1 MDPTEQMLNHYDAAC
16 KISRESTIYDQLGS
30 HFASMNQY
38 ENPSESNAQHKSL
51 MRERRSMTQY
61 LAVTIQLRLKK
72 IYIIAD
78 MHAKPT
84 PLSSTGYDEL
94 GSHLTSKSQYE
105 KPSESK
111 AKHKSLMCE
120 RRSIPQYLAV
130 TKQLRLEKINNIA
143 ADILQRPIVMSQ
155 RQTDY
160 RSTPTLHDNR
170 ALKLSHR
177 GNLNQYYCFTNKH
190 HSHSII
196 TIV

>member
-1 MDPTEQMLNHYDAAC
+1 M
-16 KISRESTIYDQLGS
+16 G
-30 HFASMNQY
+30 
-38 ENPSESNAQHKSL
+38 
-51 MRERRSMTQY
+51 
-61 LAVTIQLRLKK
+61 
-72 IYIIAD
+72 
-78 MHAKPT
+78 
-84 PLSSTGYDEL
+84 GYDEL

-120 RRSIPQYLAV
+120 RRSIPQYLVV

-143 ADILQRPIVMSQ
+143 ADMLQRSIVMSQ

-177 GNLNQYYCFTNKH
+177 GNLNQYYCFTKKKKKKKKKVLCVDTTH
-190 HSHSII
+190 
-196 TIV
+196 